1 METTTKQCP
10 ICNETMIATER
21 YPLAVCARH
30 YSECLDGDGNRVEFV
45 NEGMWGGL
53 VSHHHVGG
61 EVVMRSDPNCF
72 VRGVKCC
79 AGEARY
85 GGIVI
90 QVVADQ

>member
-1 METTTKQCP
+1 ML
-10 ICNETMIATER
+10 ATER

-45 NEGMWGGL
+45 NEGMWGGF
-53 VSHHHVGG
+53 VSHHHIGG

-72 VRGVKCC
+72 VRGVKCS

-90 QVVADQ
+90 QMDVCAQ